1 MVKLEAF
8 RIDAQEYIRV
18 GDMVHRTPDGHT
30 ITLALWRT
38 DCARCGCPFTFR
50 TGKRGIPQR
59 PNRRCAACARPRVRA
74 RAALVPPTFS
84 DSTHLIS
91 SPLPAR
97 LPRGDGRPDAALHD
111 RQSDHLHG
119 HTVAAT
125 GLLSDT

>member
-59 PNRRCAACARPRVRA
+59 PNRRCSACAKPRVRA
-74 RAALVPPTFS
+74 RAALVPATFS
-84 DSTHLIS
+84 DLTRLASPST
-91 SPLPAR
+91 PAR
-97 LPRGDGRPDAALHD
+97 LSRGTGRSDAVLHD
-111 RQSDHLHG
+111 RLHE